1 VDASTA
7 RFPDI
12 LRRLAMID
20 EGFVADQAGLA
31 LDLAEGSSL
40 EVSALTDNSA
50 GESVALAAE
59 RQLETPRAAG
69 VAGLVFSLLFVASML
84 LIRERP
90 PPGSSAR
97 QIADFYLQQDAGRVT
112 LVGLFLVPFA
122 GIAFLWFIAAIR
134 SHLGARED
142 RFFATVFLGS
152 GLLFAGMLFAASASA
167 GALIAAVK
175 LQGQPPPDANT
186 FLLARALGFAFL
198 FIFAVRAAAIFML
211 VASTIGLR
219 TGFLP
224 RWLIFAGYA
233 AGVVFLLAVTYVEW
247 LVLLLP
253 AWVIAVSVVI
263 LRVRRNS
270 PASPT

>member
-1 VDASTA
+1 MDKRGKGAWGQISACSSRTPVRKA
-7 RFPDI
+7 PDGTLGCTSPI
-12 LRRLAMID
+12 
-20 EGFVADQAGLA
+20 G
-31 LDLAEGSSL
+31 
-40 EVSALTDNSA
+40 VSALRDNSA
-50 GESVALAAE
+50 GERLALETE
-59 RQLETPRAAG
+59 RRLETPRAAG

-90 PPGSSAR
+90 PPGSSAK

-122 GIAFLWFIAAIR
+122 GIAFVWFIAAIR
-134 SHLGARED
+134 SHLGERED

-152 GLLFAGMLFAASASA
+152 GLLFAAMLFAASASA

-198 FIFAVRAAAIFML
+198 FIFAVRAAAIFVL

-233 AGVVFLLAVTYVEW
+233 AGLVFLLVVTYVEW
-247 LVLLLP
+247 LGFGPSWASDRLTFS
-253 AWVIAVSVVI
+253 A
-263 LRVRRNS
+263 S
-270 PASPT
+270 PAPPMR